1 MASNPNSPLNAA
13 LIELGTTV
21 NSITQKITDGKTK
34 VNEYKVQIKNKL
46 SEVNKQLE
54 VLKNGNQFKLIPQ
67 LRKQLEETQGAL
79 QDKTSQLQTT
89 QTELTSVNENL
100 TQLQNRLNTINQ
112 ELEQKNNQI
121 RDLSINGQQKD
132 SQITQLTNQV
142 TQLTEEKAAIERN
155 LVASQQDA
163 TQLVNQ
169 ISQINNALK
178 NQINLIQTI
187 STELGDINNGEIGE
201 QFKAVQDNI
210 SAIMGMLNEQG
221 QGQDQGQGQQ
231 RGGKVKLGKNKKT
244 KRRKTLQ
251 DRKKKTIKKRKQRG
265 GYTYQTNKELEK
277 SSKIMN

>member
-54 VLKNGNQFKLIPQ
+54 VLKNGNQFQIIPQ

-100 TQLQNRLNTINQ
+100 SQLQNRLNTINQ

-132 SQITQLTNQV
+132 SQITQLTNQI
-142 TQLTEEKAAIERN
+142 TQLTEEKAEIERN
-155 LVASQQDA
+155 LAASQQDA
-163 TQLVNQ
+163 SQLVNQ

-210 SAIMGMLNEQG
+210 SAIMVMLN
-221 QGQDQGQGQQ
+221 DQGQGQQ

-251 DRKKKTIKKRKQRG
+251 TRKKKTIKKRKQRG